1 MIEFIKINNFRC
13 FERTNISGFRR
24 INLIG
29 GKNNSGK
36 TMFLE
41 AIYLSCSPQPKS
53 INFLRRLRRDSL
65 QLLQAYPERAWDNFF
80 FNQNKKSP
88 IDLILEQKDKT
99 TEIWLSWDDHD
110 EQVDEIW
117 ASELQSASDL
127 IDTRTLL
134 QNRNATKST
143 LHVKQS
149 VKGDMINLDDTL
161 LFSMIAHS
169 KKISVRASSAALL
182 TNVQFIPLSFTLSH
196 PVLAAEY
203 DNAYLQGHADKV
215 LQALQV
221 IDRSILEAKTLTLG
235 EPMLYLQREG
245 ENFLPVSLFGEAIN
259 KVVDLLVRLVN
270 HPGAILLIDEIE
282 NGIHHTN
289 QAEFWR
295 TLFKLS
301 IEFDTQIFAT
311 THSLEMIEA
320 FRDVALEAGIEE
332 EEVGA
337 YFELARNI
345 RTGRISGIKH
355 QLTTLDYELKRKKA
369 VRGE

>member
-1 MIEFIKINNFRC
+1 MIKSFEIRNFRC
-13 FERTNISGFRR
+13 FERTKISGFRR

-36 TMFLE
+36 SVLLE
-41 AIYLSCSPQPKS
+41 AIYLSCSPEPES

-65 QLLQAYPERAWDNFF
+65 QLLKAYPERAWENFF

-88 IDLILEQKDKT
+88 IDLRVEQTNKTSNILLSWNDNNEHEDEILEDQ
-99 TEIWLSWDDHD
+99 
-110 EQVDEIW
+110 
-117 ASELQSASDL
+117 LQSAGDL
-127 IDTRTLL
+127 IDLRMLL
-134 QNRNATKST
+134 QNRKAIKSI

-149 VKGDMINLDDTL
+149 VKGDIIDFDDTL

-169 KKISVRASSAALL
+169 KGISVTERHAPLL
-182 TNVQFIPLSFTLSH
+182 TSVNFVPVSFTLSN

-203 DNAYLQGHADKV
+203 DNAYLEGNADKV
-215 LQALQV
+215 LQAIQV
-221 IDRSILEAKTLTLG
+221 IDSSIIEAKTLSIG
-235 EPMLYLQREG
+235 EPMLYLKRKG
-245 ENFLPVSLFGEAIN
+245 KNFGPVSLFGEAIN
-259 KVVDLLVRLVN
+259 KVVHLLVRLVN

-289 QAEFWR
+289 QSEFWR
-295 TLFKLS
+295 ILFKLS
-301 IEFDTQIFAT
+301 VEFGTQIFAT

-320 FRDVALEAGIEE
+320 FRDVALEAGN

-345 RTGRISGIKH
+345 RTRRVSGVRHK
-355 QLTTLDYELKRKKA
+355 LTTLDYELKRKKA